1 MTAGTAHPVPRVPI
15 RALICDCDGV
25 LIDSE
30 AVAAR
35 VLVAELSARWPGARV
50 EPVLMPLLGQRTE
63 RVLAG
68 AASQLGR
75 TLSADDVAA
84 IRALAESAAMEA
96 PVFDGVFEALGA
108 IALTKGCASNSY
120 TAVVRTVLERTGL
133 VAFFGERIY
142 CADQVE
148 RPKPA
153 PDVYLAAARGL
164 AVEPAACLVVED
176 SVAGVTAARAAGMT
190 VLGFVG
196 GSHTSHAG
204 PEHALALRDAGAL
217 DVFDRMAALPELV
230 AQRMRHAPAALN

>member
-1 MTAGTAHPVPRVPI
+1 MTAI

-35 VLVAELSARWPGARV
+35 VLVAELEARWPGAQV
-50 EPVLMPLLGQRTE
+50 EPVVMPLLGQRIE

-68 AASQLGR
+68 ASAELGR
-75 TLSADDVAA
+75 TLDADDVAA
-84 IRALAESAAMEA
+84 IRVVAESAAMEA
-96 PVFDGVFEALGA
+96 PVFDGVVEALGA
-108 IALTKGCASNSY
+108 IDLTKGCASNSY
-120 TAVVRTVLERTGL
+120 TTVVRTVLDRTGL
-133 VAFFGERIY
+133 VRFFGDRVY

-164 AVEPAACLVVED
+164 DVEPAACIVVED

-196 GSHTSHAG
+196 GSHTGHAG
-204 PEHALALRDAGAL
+204 SAHVLALRDAGAL

-230 AQRMRHAPAALN
+230 AKRRQGATAGSH

>member
-1 MTAGTAHPVPRVPI
+1 MTALTVPA

-35 VLVAELSARWPGARV
+35 VLVAQLEARWPGAQV
-50 EPVLMPLLGQRTE
+50 EPVVMPLLGQRIE

-68 AASQLGR
+68 AAAELGR
-75 TLSADDVAA
+75 ALNADDVAA
-84 IRALAESAAMEA
+84 IRTAAESAAMQA
-96 PVFDGVFEALGA
+96 PVFDGVTDALRA
-108 IALTKGCASNSY
+108 IALTKACASNSY
-120 TAVVRTVLERTGL
+120 AAVVRSVLERTGL
-133 VAFFGERIY
+133 VAFFGERVY

-164 AVEPAACLVVED
+164 DVEPAACIVVED

-196 GSHTSHAG
+196 GSHIGHA
-204 PEHALALRDAGAL
+204 HTLALRDAGAS
-217 DVFDRMAALPELV
+217 DVFDRMSALPALAAAL
-230 AQRMRHAPAALN
+230 MRNAAVGSH

>member
-1 MTAGTAHPVPRVPI
+1 MPAAPTPA
-15 RALICDCDGV
+15 ALICDCDGV

-30 AVAAR
+30 TVAAR
-35 VLVAELSARWPGARV
+35 VLIAELQARWPGAQV
-50 EPVLMPLLGQRTE
+50 EPVVMPLLGQRIE

-68 AASQLGR
+68 AAAELGR

-84 IRALAESAAMEA
+84 IRVVAESAAMQA
-96 PVFDGVFEALGA
+96 PVFDGVVEALGA
-108 IALTKGCASNSY
+108 IALIKGCASNSY
-120 TAVVRTVLERTGL
+120 TNVVRTVLDRTGL
-133 VAFFGERIY
+133 VTFFGDRVY

-164 AVEPAACLVVED
+164 GVEPAACIVVED

-196 GSHTSHAG
+196 GSHISDAD
-204 PEHALALRDAGAL
+204 PEHVLALRDAGAAE
-217 DVFDRMAALPELV
+217 VFDKMVALPALV
-230 AQRMRHAPAALN
+230 ARRMRDAA

>member
-1 MTAGTAHPVPRVPI
+1 MTKPTGPV

-35 VLVAELSARWPGARV
+35 VLVAELAARWPGAQI
-50 EPVLMPLLGQRTE
+50 EPVVMPLLGQRIE

-68 AASQLGR
+68 AAAELGR
-75 TLSADDVAA
+75 ALSADDVAA
-84 IRALAESAAMEA
+84 IRAVAESAAMEA
-96 PVFDGVFEALGA
+96 PVFDGVAQALGA
-108 IALTKGCASNSY
+108 IALVKACASNSY
-120 TAVVRTVLERTGL
+120 TNVVRTVLERTGL
-133 VAFFGERIY
+133 VAFFGERVY

-164 AVEPAACLVVED
+164 GVEPAGCVVVED
-176 SVAGVTAARAAGMT
+176 SIAGVTAARTAGMT

-196 GSHTSHAG
+196 GTHTGHAG
-204 PEHALALRDAGAL
+204 PEHVLALRDAGAL
-217 DVFDRMAALPELV
+217 EIFDHMSALPALV
-230 AQRMRHAPAALN
+230 DECVRSAAHVSRRAAG

>member
-1 MTAGTAHPVPRVPI
+1 MTGSPVSKRGPV

-35 VLVAELSARWPGARV
+35 VLVAELQARWPGARV
-50 EPVLMPLLGQRTE
+50 EPVVMPLLGQRIE

-68 AASQLGR
+68 AAAELGR
-75 TLSADDVAA
+75 TLDAADVAA
-84 IRALAESAAMEA
+84 IRTVTESAAMQA
-96 PVFDGVFEALGA
+96 PVFDGVVDALGA

-120 TAVVRTVLERTGL
+120 TDVVRTVLERTGL
-133 VAFFGERIY
+133 VAFFGDRVY

-164 AVEPAACLVVED
+164 AVEPAACVVVED
-176 SVAGVTAARAAGMT
+176 SVAGVSAARAAGMT

-196 GSHTSHAG
+196 GSHTGHAG
-204 PEHALALRDAGAL
+204 AAHVLALRDAGAVE
-217 DVFDRMAALPELV
+217 VFDTMAALPALV
-230 AQRMRHAPAALN
+230 EQRMRDAA

>member
-1 MTAGTAHPVPRVPI
+1 MTALTVPA

-35 VLVAELSARWPGARV
+35 VLVAQLEARWPGAQV
-50 EPVLMPLLGQRTE
+50 EPVVMPLLGQRIE

-68 AASQLGR
+68 AAAELGR
-75 TLSADDVAA
+75 ALNADDVAA
-84 IRALAESAAMEA
+84 IRTAAESAAMQA
-96 PVFDGVFEALGA
+96 PVFDGVTDALRA
-108 IALTKGCASNSY
+108 IALTKACASNSY
-120 TAVVRTVLERTGL
+120 AAVVRSVLERTGL
-133 VAFFGERIY
+133 VAFFGERVY

-164 AVEPAACLVVED
+164 GVEPAECVVVED
-176 SVAGVTAARAAGMT
+176 SVAGVSAARAAGMA

-196 GSHTSHAG
+196 GTHAG
-204 PEHALALRDAGAL
+204 VAGPAHVLALRDAGAL
-217 DVFDRMAALPELV
+217 DIFDTMAALPALV
-230 AQRMRHAPAALN
+230 EKRMPGAAGYRQAAGG

>member
-1 MTAGTAHPVPRVPI
+1 MTAAIH
-15 RALICDCDGV
+15 ALICDCDGV

-35 VLVAELSARWPGARV
+35 VLVSELQARWPGARV
-50 EPVLMPLLGQRTE
+50 EPVVMPLLGQRIE

-68 AASQLGR
+68 AAAELGR
-75 TLSADDVAA
+75 ALDAHEVAA
-84 IRALAESAAMEA
+84 IRVVTESAAMEA

-108 IALTKGCASNSY
+108 IALTKACASNSY
-120 TAVVRTVLERTGL
+120 TNVVRTVLDRTGL
-133 VAFFGERIY
+133 VEFFGERVY

-164 AVEPAACLVVED
+164 GVDPAACVVVED
-176 SVAGVTAARAAGMT
+176 SVAGVSAARAAGMT

-196 GSHTSHAG
+196 GTHAGHAG
-204 PEHALALRDAGAL
+204 PAHVLALRDAGAL
-217 DVFDRMAALPELV
+217 DVFDRMTALPALV
-230 AQRMRHAPAALN
+230 EKRMARATAGSR